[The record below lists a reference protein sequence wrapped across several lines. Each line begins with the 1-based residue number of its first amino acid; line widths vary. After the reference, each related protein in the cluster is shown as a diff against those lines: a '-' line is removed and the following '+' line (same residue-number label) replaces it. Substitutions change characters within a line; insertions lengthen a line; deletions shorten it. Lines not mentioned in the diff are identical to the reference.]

1 MEVKNLQSMIS
12 ECITY
17 ADEITNNA
25 ELYPPDARMPLR
37 DLIRYDM
44 TVFLGFLYEPDNGNL
59 EDQIAYI
66 ETNLKMVLTE
76 TKFLQLV
83 EQKCNDPRFLNEP
96 PISLSYFINADLA
109 SDVNSRPGS
118 VAKSKFVV
126 DCFRKM
132 GEGFINYPK
141 VKDETKKIIADYI
154 GVMNATLNSAG
165 IITTTHT
172 SVLKMAENPH
182 KDKGVAKFTDK
193 SVANMDTIST
203 FDQTS
208 GQFVTKKAVSTS
220 GYNIMKKRA
229 DDVSEFLNF
238 KREEEGEDSVFKR
251 GEGRVGRRRGDKA
264 QDEIEKSLDEL
275 IYELQALTGLS
286 SVKEDV
292 MHLINII
299 KVRRL
304 RELKGLKRIDMSFH
318 LVFTGNPGTGKTTI
332 ARLLAKI
339 YKQLGLV
346 SKGQFI
352 EVDRSGLVDH
362 YAGGTAIKTT
372 NVINKA
378 IGGILFIDE
387 AYTLTHNKESGD
399 YGQEAVDTLLKRM
412 EDDRDSFIVIVAGY
426 TEKMEKFV
434 NSNPGLKSRFNKYIF
449 FKDYTGPELY
459 KIFQSMC
466 SKQEYEPDEEASEY
480 IKEYLVRRASAH
492 EENFANAREVRNYIE
507 RCISRQATRIVAIDK
522 PDDKVVRTFTIDDVR
537 EDTLPVDEIMKK
549 SSTDKKSDKKI
560 SEADAAKLAEEIK
573 ADLTE
578 EEAAKIAEEMM
589 AETTGSGNDD
599 VTEVLTNDDE
609 TEVLTNDAVTEVLT
623 SETSK
628 KKNTKK

>member
-1 MEVKNLQSMIS
+1 MEIKNLQSMIS

-118 VAKSKFVV
+118 VAKSKYVV

-141 VKDETKKIIADYI
+141 VKDETKKIIADYV

-172 SVLKMAENPH
+172 SVLRMAENPH

-203 FDQTS
+203 FDQQS
-208 GQFVTKKAVSTS
+208 GTFVTKKAVSTS

-238 KREEEGEDSVFKR
+238 KREEEGEDAVFKR

-264 QDEIEKSLDEL
+264 QEEIEKSLDEL

-412 EDDRDSFIVIVAGY
+412 EDDRDDFIVVVAGY
-426 TEKMEKFV
+426 THEMTDFI
-434 NSNPGLKSRFNKYIF
+434 NSNPGLKSRFNKYIYF
-449 FKDYTGPELY
+449 PDYTTSELME
-459 KIFQSMC
+459 IFKYMC
-466 SKQEYEPDEEASEY
+466 TSHDYVLTPSAETMAETYLRGMTEA
-480 IKEYLVRRASAH
+480 KK
-492 EENFANAREVRNYIE
+492 ENFANARLVRNYFE
-507 RCISRQATRIVAIDK
+507 RCVDRQSTRIVQDTNITDE
-522 PDDKVVRTFTIDDVR
+522 DLVTFVR
-537 EDTLPVDEIMKK
+537 EDMID
-549 SSTDKKSDKKI
+549 STVAS
-560 SEADAAKLAEEIK
+560 AGA
-573 ADLTE
+573 LTKE
-578 EEAAKIAEEMM
+578 
-589 AETTGSGNDD
+589 DD
-599 VTEVLTNDDE
+599 
-609 TEVLTNDAVTEVLT
+609 
-623 SETSK
+623 
-628 KKNTKK
+628 

>member
-412 EDDRDSFIVIVAGY
+412 EDDRDDFIVVVAGY
-426 TEKMEKFV
+426 THEMTDFI
-434 NSNPGLKSRFNKYIF
+434 NSNPGLKSRFNKYIYF
-449 FKDYTGPELY
+449 PDYTTSELME
-459 KIFQSMC
+459 IFKYMC
-466 SKQEYEPDEEASEY
+466 SSHDYVLTPSAETMAETYLRGMTEA
-480 IKEYLVRRASAH
+480 KK
-492 EENFANAREVRNYIE
+492 ENFANARLVRNYFE
-507 RCISRQATRIVAIDK
+507 RCVDRQSTRIVQDK
-522 PDDKVVRTFTIDDVR
+522 NITDEDLVTFVR
-537 EDTLPVDEIMKK
+537 EDMID
-549 SSTDKKSDKKI
+549 STVAS
-560 SEADAAKLAEEIK
+560 AGA
-573 ADLTE
+573 LTKE
-578 EEAAKIAEEMM
+578 
-589 AETTGSGNDD
+589 D
-599 VTEVLTNDDE
+599 
-609 TEVLTNDAVTEVLT
+609 
-623 SETSK
+623 
-628 KKNTKK
+628 

>member
-1 MEVKNLQSMIS
+1 MEIKNLQSMIS

-118 VAKSKFVV
+118 VAKSKYVV

-141 VKDETKKIIADYI
+141 VKDETKKIIADYV

-172 SVLKMAENPH
+172 SVLRMAENPH

-203 FDQTS
+203 FDQQS
-208 GQFVTKKAVSTS
+208 GTFVTKKAVSTS

-238 KREEEGEDSVFKR
+238 KREEEGEDAVFKR

-264 QDEIEKSLDEL
+264 QEEIEKSLDEL

-412 EDDRDSFIVIVAGY
+412 EDDRDDFIVVVAGY
-426 TEKMEKFV
+426 THEMTDFI
-434 NSNPGLKSRFNKYIF
+434 NSNPGLKSRFNKYIYF
-449 FKDYTGPELY
+449 PDYTTSELME
-459 KIFQSMC
+459 IFKYMC
-466 SKQEYEPDEEASEY
+466 TSHDYVLTPSAETMAETYLRGMTEA
-480 IKEYLVRRASAH
+480 KK
-492 EENFANAREVRNYIE
+492 ENFANARLVRNYFE
-507 RCISRQATRIVAIDK
+507 RCVDRQSTRIVQDTNITDE
-522 PDDKVVRTFTIDDVR
+522 DLVTFVR
-537 EDTLPVDEIMKK
+537 EDMID
-549 SSTDKKSDKKI
+549 STVAS
-560 SEADAAKLAEEIK
+560 AGA
-573 ADLTE
+573 LTKE
-578 EEAAKIAEEMM
+578 
-589 AETTGSGNDD
+589 D
-599 VTEVLTNDDE
+599 
-609 TEVLTNDAVTEVLT
+609 
-623 SETSK
+623 
-628 KKNTKK
+628 

>member
-264 QDEIEKSLDEL
+264 QDEIEKSFDEL

-412 EDDRDSFIVIVAGY
+412 EDDRDDFIVVVAGY
-426 TEKMEKFV
+426 THEMTDFI
-434 NSNPGLKSRFNKYIF
+434 NSNPGLKSRFNKYIYF
-449 FKDYTGPELY
+449 PDYTTSELME
-459 KIFQSMC
+459 IFKYMC
-466 SKQEYEPDEEASEY
+466 SSHDYVLTPSAETMAETYLRGMTEA
-480 IKEYLVRRASAH
+480 KK
-492 EENFANAREVRNYIE
+492 ENFANARLVRNYFE
-507 RCISRQATRIVAIDK
+507 RCVDRQSTRIVQDK
-522 PDDKVVRTFTIDDVR
+522 NITDEDLVTFVR
-537 EDTLPVDEIMKK
+537 EDMID
-549 SSTDKKSDKKI
+549 STVAS
-560 SEADAAKLAEEIK
+560 AGA
-573 ADLTE
+573 LTKE
-578 EEAAKIAEEMM
+578 
-589 AETTGSGNDD
+589 D
-599 VTEVLTNDDE
+599 
-609 TEVLTNDAVTEVLT
+609 
-623 SETSK
+623 
-628 KKNTKK
+628 

>member
-118 VAKSKFVV
+118 VAKSKYVV

-141 VKDETKKIIADYI
+141 VKDETKKIIADYV

-172 SVLKMAENPH
+172 SVLRMAENPH

-203 FDQTS
+203 FDQQS
-208 GQFVTKKAVSTS
+208 GTFVTKKAVSTS

-238 KREEEGEDSVFKR
+238 KREEEGEDAVFKR

-264 QDEIEKSLDEL
+264 QEEIEKSLDEL

-412 EDDRDSFIVIVAGY
+412 EDDRDDFIVVVAGY
-426 TEKMEKFV
+426 THEMTDFI
-434 NSNPGLKSRFNKYIF
+434 NSNPGLKSRFNKYIYF
-449 FKDYTGPELY
+449 PDYTTSELME
-459 KIFQSMC
+459 IFKYMC
-466 SKQEYEPDEEASEY
+466 TSHDYVLTPSAETMAETYLRGMTEA
-480 IKEYLVRRASAH
+480 KK
-492 EENFANAREVRNYIE
+492 ENFANARLVRNYFE
-507 RCISRQATRIVAIDK
+507 RCVDRQSTRIVQDTNITDE
-522 PDDKVVRTFTIDDVR
+522 DLVTFVR
-537 EDTLPVDEIMKK
+537 EDMID
-549 SSTDKKSDKKI
+549 STVAS
-560 SEADAAKLAEEIK
+560 AGA
-573 ADLTE
+573 LTKE
-578 EEAAKIAEEMM
+578 
-589 AETTGSGNDD
+589 D
-599 VTEVLTNDDE
+599 
-609 TEVLTNDAVTEVLT
+609 
-623 SETSK
+623 
-628 KKNTKK
+628 